1 MAGTSRAVPSRRR
14 IPWLPDRPDRD
25 QCRVRSRPA
34 AGIVAAVI
42 RAILHLT
49 NDQPLLVDL
58 LEEPTP
64 RDIAIVCTNARSVDG
79 KKPVF
84 IDFTS
89 STFVFPM
96 SAIRFVE
103 ILRLGEDGEG
113 LTPVVSSA
121 PAEPEDLEIDE
132 DFLRRV
138 REA

>member
-1 MAGTSRAVPSRRR
+1 MT
-14 IPWLPDRPDRD
+14 
-25 QCRVRSRPA
+25 
-34 AGIVAAVI
+34 

-49 NDQPLLVDL
+49 NDQPLVVEL

-64 RDIAIVCTNARSVDG
+64 RDIAIVCTNPRTVDG

-84 IDFTS
+84 IDYPS

-103 ILRLGEDGEG
+103 VVRLGEDGEQ
-113 LTPVVSSA
+113 LTATVSDVA
-121 PAEPEDLEIDE
+121 AEPEDLEIDE

>member
-1 MAGTSRAVPSRRR
+1 MN
-14 IPWLPDRPDRD
+14 
-25 QCRVRSRPA
+25 
-34 AGIVAAVI
+34 
-42 RAILHLT
+42 RAILHLM
-49 NDQPLLVDL
+49 NDQPLVVDL

-64 RDIAIVCTNARSVDG
+64 QDIAIVCTNPHTVDG

-84 IDFTS
+84 IDFVS

-103 ILRLGEDGEG
+103 VLRLGEDGEQ
-113 LTPVVSSA
+113 LSPVPSSA
-121 PAEPEDLEIDE
+121 AAEPEDLEIDE

>member
-1 MAGTSRAVPSRRR
+1 M
-14 IPWLPDRPDRD
+14 
-25 QCRVRSRPA
+25 
-34 AGIVAAVI
+34 I

-49 NDQPLLVDL
+49 NDQPLVVDL

-64 RDIAIVCTNARSVDG
+64 RDIAIVCTNPRTIDG

-84 IDFTS
+84 IDYPS

-103 ILRLGEDGEG
+103 VLRVGEDGEQ
-113 LTPVVSSA
+113 LTAIVSDEA
-121 PAEPEDLEIDE
+121 AEPEDLEIDE

>member
-1 MAGTSRAVPSRRR
+1 VT
-14 IPWLPDRPDRD
+14 
-25 QCRVRSRPA
+25 
-34 AGIVAAVI
+34 

-49 NDQPLLVDL
+49 NDQPLVVEL

-64 RDIAIVCTNARSVDG
+64 RDIAIVCTNPRTVDG
-79 KKPVF
+79 KKPGF
-84 IDFTS
+84 IDYPS

-103 ILRLGEDGEG
+103 VVRLGEDGQQ
-113 LTPVVSSA
+113 LTATPSDAA
-121 PAEPEDLEIDE
+121 PEPEDLEIDE

>member
-1 MAGTSRAVPSRRR
+1 MN
-14 IPWLPDRPDRD
+14 
-25 QCRVRSRPA
+25 
-34 AGIVAAVI
+34 

-49 NDQPLLVDL
+49 NDQPLVVDL

-64 RDIAIVCTNARSVDG
+64 RDIAIVCTNLRTVDG

-84 IDFTS
+84 IDFAS

-103 ILRLGEDGEG
+103 VLRMGEDGEQ
-113 LTPVVSSA
+113 LSPVVSTA

>member
-1 MAGTSRAVPSRRR
+1 M
-14 IPWLPDRPDRD
+14 
-25 QCRVRSRPA
+25 
-34 AGIVAAVI
+34 
-42 RAILHLT
+42 
-49 NDQPLLVDL
+49 NDQPLAVEL

-64 RDIAIVCTNARSVDG
+64 RDIAIVCTNPRTIDG

-84 IDFTS
+84 IDFAS

-103 ILRLGEDGEG
+103 VLSLGEDGKQ
-113 LTPVVSSA
+113 LTPMVSDV

-138 REA
+138 RDA

>member
-1 MAGTSRAVPSRRR
+1 
-14 IPWLPDRPDRD
+14 
-25 QCRVRSRPA
+25 
-34 AGIVAAVI
+34 VI
-42 RAILHLT
+42 RAVLHLM
-49 NDQPLLVDL
+49 NDQPIVVEL

-64 RDIAIVCTNARSVDG
+64 SDIAIVCTNPRTVDG

-84 IDFTS
+84 IDFAS

-103 ILRLGEDGEG
+103 VLRLGEDGEQ
-113 LTPVVSSA
+113 LSAVVSSG

>member
-1 MAGTSRAVPSRRR
+1 MAAT
-14 IPWLPDRPDRD
+14 
-25 QCRVRSRPA
+25 SRPA
-34 AGIVAAVI
+34 RSRQRIRGPPEEGRQPGDAGTRAIVPAVI
-42 RAILHLT
+42 RAVLHLT
-49 NDQPLLVDL
+49 NDQPLVVDL

-64 RDIAIVCTNARSVDG
+64 RDIAIVCTNPRTVDG

-84 IDFTS
+84 IDYAT

-103 ILRLGEDGEG
+103 VLRLGDDGEQ

-121 PAEPEDLEIDE
+121 PAEFEDLEIDE

>member
-1 MAGTSRAVPSRRR
+1 
-14 IPWLPDRPDRD
+14 
-25 QCRVRSRPA
+25 
-34 AGIVAAVI
+34 VI

-49 NDQPLLVDL
+49 NDQPLVVDL
-58 LEEPTP
+58 VEEPTP
-64 RDIAIVCTNARSVDG
+64 QDIAIVCTNPRTVDG

-84 IDFTS
+84 IDYPS

-103 ILRLGEDGEG
+103 VLRKGEDGDS
-113 LTPVVSSA
+113 LTPMVSEQN
-121 PAEPEDLEIDE
+121 AEPEDLEIDE

>member
-1 MAGTSRAVPSRRR
+1 M
-14 IPWLPDRPDRD
+14 
-25 QCRVRSRPA
+25 
-34 AGIVAAVI
+34 
-42 RAILHLT
+42 
-49 NDQPLLVDL
+49 NDQPLVVDL

-64 RDIAIVCTNARSVDG
+64 QDVAIVCTNPRTIDG

-84 IDFTS
+84 IDYVN

-96 SAIRFVE
+96 TAIRFVE
-103 ILRLGEDGEG
+103 VIRLGEDGQQM
-113 LTPVVSSA
+113 TTMVSDT

>member
-1 MAGTSRAVPSRRR
+1 MIRAV
-14 IPWLPDRPDRD
+14 
-25 QCRVRSRPA
+25 
-34 AGIVAAVI
+34 
-42 RAILHLT
+42 LHLT
-49 NDQPLLVDL
+49 NDQPLVVDL

-64 RDIAIVCTNARSVDG
+64 RDIAIVCTNPRTVDG

-84 IDFTS
+84 IDYPS

-103 ILRLGEDGEG
+103 VHRMGEDGDQ
-113 LTPVVSSA
+113 LTPMVTDQ

>member
-1 MAGTSRAVPSRRR
+1 
-14 IPWLPDRPDRD
+14 
-25 QCRVRSRPA
+25 
-34 AGIVAAVI
+34 VI

-49 NDQPLLVDL
+49 NDQPLVVDL

-64 RDIAIVCTNARSVDG
+64 SDIAIVCTNPRTVDG

-84 IDFTS
+84 IDYPS

-103 ILRLGEDGEG
+103 VLRMSEDSDS
-113 LTPVVSSA
+113 LMPMVSDQ

>member
-1 MAGTSRAVPSRRR
+1 M
-14 IPWLPDRPDRD
+14 
-25 QCRVRSRPA
+25 
-34 AGIVAAVI
+34 I

-49 NDQPLLVDL
+49 NDQPLVVDL
-58 LEEPTP
+58 VEEPTP
-64 RDIAIVCTNARSVDG
+64 QDIAIVCTNPRTVDG

-84 IDFTS
+84 IDYPS

-103 ILRLGEDGEG
+103 VLRKGEDGDS
-113 LTPVVSSA
+113 LTPMVSEQN
-121 PAEPEDLEIDE
+121 AEPEDLEIDE

>member
-1 MAGTSRAVPSRRR
+1 VT
-14 IPWLPDRPDRD
+14 
-25 QCRVRSRPA
+25 
-34 AGIVAAVI
+34 

-49 NDQPLLVDL
+49 NDQPLSVELI
-58 LEEPTP
+58 ETP
-64 RDIAIVCTNARSVDG
+64 SPGDIAVICTDVRTIDG

-84 IDFTS
+84 IDFAT

-96 SAIRFVE
+96 LGVRFLE
-103 ILRLGEDGEG
+103 ILSPTNAEGERAQPGE
-113 LTPVVSSA
+113 PA

>member
-1 MAGTSRAVPSRRR
+1 M
-14 IPWLPDRPDRD
+14 L
-25 QCRVRSRPA
+25 
-34 AGIVAAVI
+34 

-49 NDQPLLVDL
+49 NDQPLVVDL

-64 RDIAIVCTNARSVDG
+64 RDIAIVCTNPRSVDG

-84 IDFTS
+84 IDFSS

-96 SAIRFVE
+96 SSIRFVE
-103 ILRLGEDGEG
+103 VLRLGDDGQQ
-113 LTPVVSSA
+113 LTPMISDA

>member
-1 MAGTSRAVPSRRR
+1 M
-14 IPWLPDRPDRD
+14 
-25 QCRVRSRPA
+25 
-34 AGIVAAVI
+34 I

-49 NDQPLLVDL
+49 NDQPLAVDL

-64 RDIAIVCTNARSVDG
+64 RDIAIVCTNPRTVDG

-84 IDFTS
+84 IDDVR

-103 ILRLGEDGEG
+103 VFRVGDDGEQ
-113 LTPVVSSA
+113 LAPAVSSA